1 MYKNELTRPSK
12 GRRVLLALS
21 LMTILTTA
29 CVSTLVP
36 SGNDAVCDA
45 WRKAISSV
53 EAGDARLT
61 REEAFAEF
69 EALAEICP

>member
-1 MYKNELTRPSK
+1 MYKNELMRPSK
-12 GRRVLLALS
+12 RRSTVLALC
-21 LMTILTTA
+21 LTVILTTA
-29 CVSTLVP
+29 CVSTPVP

-61 REEAFAEF
+61 REEAFAEY
-69 EALAEICP
+69 EALEEICP